1 MRLSNLRINMRFG
14 IGFGAL
20 LLIIGLAVLVTDL
33 SLRNM
38 ETTARKLAE
47 ENLPHALLAENMA
60 YNVSQVQQHLTNVAA
75 TRETKSLTSAE
86 LSADSFRAEIRTFR
100 ELFRTKSD
108 TKGLQEIDALE
119 VLFNRFYDF
128 GKRTADVYRQKGS
141 AEGKTAMNAVDDS
154 ADLLM
159 KKIAEFRDDRVREA
173 QELSDGSVDAVMR
186 LQFTLLVLGGIAVGF
201 GVIVAA
207 RISRSIVIPVK
218 KGVKVAGELA
228 AGNLDVSLVAW
239 GKDEM
244 GQFLLA
250 LKSMVA
256 KLRSVVA
263 ETKTTADNV
272 AAASGRLMDGAG
284 HLTQGTAEQAAS
296 TEEASASIEEMN
308 ATIKQNAENAVATE
322 TIAVK
327 AAHDAREGG
336 RAVSLTAGAMRE
348 IAGKISIIEEIA
360 RQTNLLALN
369 AAIEAARAGEHGRG
383 FAVVAAEVRKL
394 AERSHM
400 AATEIRDVSASSIE
414 IAEQAG
420 NILDRMIPDIER
432 TAELVQEISAA
443 SKEQASGADQINS
456 AIQRLNQV
464 VQQNAAAAEDMASTA
479 AELSAQ
485 AEQLQRTV
493 AFFRI
498 TGSEAERPAEP
509 AGRATAG
516 PAGLLPR

>member
-272 AAASGRLMDGAG
+272 AAALEGVRMVDALNTRSRQLQAVTEVSRRLASILDLDDLIGVFTHPQIVRNHNPGFPIFVNQLRIGLG
-284 HLTQGTAEQAAS
+284 HLKGS
-296 TEEASASIEEMN
+296 LSI
-308 ATIKQNAENAVATE
+308 
-322 TIAVK
+322 
-327 AAHDAREGG
+327 
-336 RAVSLTAGAMRE
+336 
-348 IAGKISIIEEIA
+348 
-360 RQTNLLALN
+360 
-369 AAIEAARAGEHGRG
+369 
-383 FAVVAAEVRKL
+383 
-394 AERSHM
+394 
-400 AATEIRDVSASSIE
+400 
-414 IAEQAG
+414 QAG
-420 NILDRMIPDIER
+420 SWL
-432 TAELVQEISAA
+432 IS
-443 SKEQASGADQINS
+443 
-456 AIQRLNQV
+456 
-464 VQQNAAAAEDMASTA
+464 
-479 AELSAQ
+479 
-485 AEQLQRTV
+485 
-493 AFFRI
+493 
-498 TGSEAERPAEP
+498 
-509 AGRATAG
+509 
-516 PAGLLPR
+516 

>member
-1 MRLSNLRINMRFG
+1 
-14 IGFGAL
+14 
-20 LLIIGLAVLVTDL
+20 
-33 SLRNM
+33 
-38 ETTARKLAE
+38 
-47 ENLPHALLAENMA
+47 
-60 YNVSQVQQHLTNVAA
+60 
-75 TRETKSLTSAE
+75 
-86 LSADSFRAEIRTFR
+86 
-100 ELFRTKSD
+100 
-108 TKGLQEIDALE
+108 
-119 VLFNRFYDF
+119 
-128 GKRTADVYRQKGS
+128 
-141 AEGKTAMNAVDDS
+141 
-154 ADLLM
+154 
-159 KKIAEFRDDRVREA
+159 
-173 QELSDGSVDAVMR
+173 
-186 LQFTLLVLGGIAVGF
+186 
-201 GVIVAA
+201 
-207 RISRSIVIPVK
+207 VIPVK

-284 HLTQGTAEQAAS
+284 HLSQGTAEQAAS